1 MSFGTKVIVIL
12 SEAKNLNKGIMI
24 KPIYLY
30 GADVLRRTAAPADLN
45 DKEGIAALV
54 QDLKDT
60 LKVADGCGLAAPQI
74 GVSLQ
79 VVIVDGDVV
88 SDVYDYLKGFRRTII
103 NPEIIDHSEEQVT
116 YSEGCL
122 SVPGIY
128 CDIVR
133 PKTITLRYYNEDLQ
147 EVTETFDN
155 FASRMIQHELSH
167 LEGDLFTDHVAP
179 IRKKMISGKLLNI
192 SKGKVHPHYNSK
204 LK

>member
-1 MSFGTKVIVIL
+1 
-12 SEAKNLNKGIMI
+12 MI

-30 GADVLRRTAAPADLN
+30 GADVLRKTAEPADLK
-45 DKEGIAALV
+45 DKDGIAALV

-74 GVSLQ
+74 GVSLR

-103 NPEIIDHSEEQVT
+103 NPEIIDHSDEQVT

-122 SVPGIY
+122 SIPGIY

-133 PKTITLRYYNEDLQ
+133 PKTITVKYYDEDLK

-167 LEGDLFTDHVAP
+167 LDGDLFTDHAAP
-179 IRKKMISGKLLNI
+179 IRKKMISSKLLNI
-192 SKGKVHPHYNSK
+192 TKGKVHPHYNSK